1 MCVVMSSGGYPGTYD
16 TGKKI
21 VGLEEASRMEGI
33 NIFHAGT
40 TERDGAFYT
49 SGGRVL
55 GVTARAADLPAAV
68 KRCYQA
74 VFSIGFE
81 GAHYRTDIAAR
92 ALQK

>member
-1 MCVVMSSGGYPGTYD
+1 MSSGGYPGTYD

-68 KRCYQA
+68 ERCYQA